1 MSQCLENQSAT
12 LDTFFTILESL
23 TSPPYSEFGL
33 YCVNHLLLPGIQ
45 TWLRTA
51 STRYRGW
58 STAAKGIKQTLGMT
72 TEVVADWVLRPEVRD
87 SKTGGVAAELM
98 LKKLVI
104 ILVESGVLPRQQ

>member
-1 MSQCLENQSAT
+1 MS
-12 LDTFFTILESL
+12 
-23 TSPPYSEFGL
+23 
-33 YCVNHLLLPGIQ
+33 
-45 TWLRTA
+45 WLRTA